1 MRKSTRLNDMMIFLN
16 DKSFFNLKDIMQE
29 YGISK
34 STAIRDIQSL
44 EEIGMPIFSETGR
57 NGRYGIL
64 KNRLLS
70 PIIFTVDEMYALYF
84 AMLTLNAY
92 ESTPFHLSIGKLKKK
107 FETCLS
113 DELIS
118 NIHKMERTLS
128 LEGASGLNTSL
139 YKVVYSSLSTLTV
152 NDFYRNLAAELGAQP
167 AFRKTDN
174 FKIIQDEI
182 NRLVLEK
189 RQTPVII
196 IDEANYIGNAVLN
209 DLKMLFNFEM
219 DSKDQAV
226 VLLSGLPQ
234 LNSTLRLSIHEPFR
248 QRIVMNYNLEGM
260 TKAEGHSYVAAKL
273 NGAGCT
279 QTVFEDNALEAIL
292 NAANGTP
299 RMINK
304 LCNASLLV
312 GNSSNLNII
321 TADAVMQAINDCE
334 LG

>member
-1 MRKSTRLNDMMIFLN
+1 MDYTARYGLEFNPFLKNSKEVLVETQEYKETIFRLNYLLATKGFGLLTGSAGRG
-16 DKSFFNLKDIMQE
+16 KT
-29 YGISK
+29 
-34 STAIRDIQSL
+34 TAVRSW
-44 EEIGMPIFSETGR
+44 
-57 NGRYGIL
+57 
-64 KNRLLS
+64 
-70 PIIFTVDEMYALYF
+70 
-84 AMLTLNAY
+84 
-92 ESTPFHLSIGKLKKK
+92 
-107 FETCLS
+107 
-113 DELIS
+113 
-118 NIHKMERTLS
+118 
-128 LEGASGLNTSL
+128 ASGLNSSL

-152 NDFYRNLAAELGAQP
+152 NEISRNLALQLGAQP

-174 FKIIQDEI
+174 FRIIQEEI
-182 NRLVLEK
+182 TRSVLEK

-219 DSKDQAV
+219 DSRDRAV
-226 VLLSGLPQ
+226 ILLSGLPQ

-260 TKAEGHSYVAAKL
+260 TKADEHSYITAKL
-273 NGAGCT
+273 KGAGCN
-279 QTVFEDNALEAIL
+279 QTVFEENALEAIL

-312 GNSSNLNII
+312 GNSANLNII

>member
-1 MRKSTRLNDMMIFLN
+1 MDYTARYGLEFNPFLKN
-16 DKSFFNLKDIMQE
+16 SKEVLVETQE
-29 YGISK
+29 YK
-34 STAIRDIQSL
+34 EVQFR
-44 EEIGMPIFSETGR
+44 
-57 NGRYGIL
+57 L
-64 KNRLLS
+64 KYLLS
-70 PIIFTVDEMYALYF
+70 TKGFGLLTGSAGKGKTTALRSF
-84 AMLTLNAY
+84 ASSLN
-92 ESTPFHLSIGKLKKK
+92 P
-107 FETCLS
+107 
-113 DELIS
+113 
-118 NIHKMERTLS
+118 
-128 LEGASGLNTSL
+128 SL
-139 YKVVYSSLSTLTV
+139 YKVIYSSLSTLTV
-152 NDFYRNLAAELGAQP
+152 NDFYRNLALQLGAQP

-174 FKIIQDEI
+174 FRIIQEEI
-182 NRLVLEK
+182 TRSVLEK

-219 DSKDQAV
+219 DSRDRAV
-226 VLLSGLPQ
+226 ILLSGLPQ

-260 TKAEGHSYVAAKL
+260 TKAEEHSYINAKL
-273 NGAGCT
+273 KGAGCT
-279 QTVFEDNALEAIL
+279 QTVFEENALEAIL

-312 GNSSNLNII
+312 GNSANLNII